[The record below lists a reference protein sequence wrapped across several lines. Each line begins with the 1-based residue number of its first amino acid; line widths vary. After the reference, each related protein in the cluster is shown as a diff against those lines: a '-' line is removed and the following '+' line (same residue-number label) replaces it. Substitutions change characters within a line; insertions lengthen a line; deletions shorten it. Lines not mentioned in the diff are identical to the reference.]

1 MLCQN
6 LKKQARVL
14 DVNEA
19 IEAIKVL
26 SFLKVPANSI
36 IFQTMLQMIRS
47 NINLMN
53 TPQIM
58 FLDFLLTQ
66 CNEKS
71 HLIDALKLA
80 LPLAFQIHLPLEL
93 DSRDPHLLREMLVYC
108 CTHDLPDRCINNVVT
123 GLLLND
129 QNLTAQMA
137 KSIVWALCLTNC
149 SETLFPTRTQ
159 LLHVCCDILV
169 HSIDDL
175 TFDDVLRT
183 AARLKAKVADRFFE
197 YYNMELMDAIGD
209 YVVDNDVEFEKALLV
224 ARVLSKIVSILL
236 LLLLCLVKYVNRT

>member
-224 ARVLSKIVSILL
+224 ARVLSKIASIM